1 MRRGEILGLQWWQV
15 QQHQRAQIHLPA
27 AKTKTRTDRWIPIS
41 SRLQKI
47 LEMRRPGPDGEPHAA
62 QAFVFGNEV
71 GEPVKDAKRAW
82 ERAVLVAHG
91 HKSEYVKRDRGEGKK
106 PVATASLTA
115 ESRQRL
121 REIDLHLHDLR

>member
-1 MRRGEILGLQWWQV
+1 MVAGAAAPASTDSPPRGEDEDAYGPMDS
-15 QQHQRAQIHLPA
+15 HFEPA
-27 AKTKTRTDRWIPIS
+27 AEDPRNASARA
-41 SRLQKI
+41 
-47 LEMRRPGPDGEPHAA
+47 DGEPHAA